1 MKTVPHLYLDGH
13 KDAIRKFTLTKI
25 LHLVWFLDQAKTHK
39 ICLHN
44 PCLFN
49 KDSPV
54 KSSKDLLYS
63 LSRDFLCGEGDV
75 VKHLS
80 YVGFKVKFAQTHLDE
95 FDYAV
100 TNVAVD
106 LKCGVRLCRAV
117 EVLTGDSLL
126 VRYNHLILT
135 SFTIK
140 RLRMHV
146 SP

>member
-100 TNVAVD
+100 TNIAVD
-106 LKCGVRLCRAV
+106 LKCGVRLW
-117 EVLTGDSLL
+117 
-126 VRYNHLILT
+126 
-135 SFTIK
+135 
-140 RLRMHV
+140 
-146 SP
+146 